1 MQILI
6 DPAELP
12 AGKTIADL
20 IEWLATPAATTPLEV
35 VEERLATP
43 ASPSTPASPAPAAT
57 TASAPSPAPSGSAPS
72 PSESSEAGQPPQRAE
87 LIALAR
93 TALQGGRRDAVK
105 TLLERAGVKRMS
117 EVPDETLTDAITE
130 LKELLS

>member
-12 AGKTIADL
+12 EGKTVADL
-20 IEWLATPAATTPLEV
+20 IEWLATPATTTPLEV
-35 VEERLATP
+35 VEERLA
-43 ASPSTPASPAPAAT
+43 APASPATPVSPAPADT
-57 TASAPSPAPSGSAPS
+57 AASAPSPAPSGSAPS
-72 PSESSEAGQPPQRAE
+72 PSESAEEGRLPQRAE
-87 LIALAR
+87 LIGLAR

-105 TLLERAGVKRMS
+105 TLLARAGVKRMS
-117 EVPDETLTDAITE
+117 EIPDEKLTDSIEE

>member
-12 AGKTIADL
+12 EGKTIADL
-20 IEWLATPAATTPLEV
+20 IEWLATPATTTPLEV

-43 ASPSTPASPAPAAT
+43 AGPVSAPSPAPAAT
-57 TASAPSPAPSGSAPS
+57 PVSAPSPAPSGSAPS
-72 PSESSEAGQPPQRAE
+72 PSESSEAGRLPQRAE

-105 TLLERAGVKRMS
+105 TLLDRAGVKRMS
-117 EVPDETLTDAITE
+117 EIPDETLTDAITE

>member
-12 AGKTIADL
+12 AGKTVADL
-20 IEWLATPAATTPLEV
+20 IEWLATPATATPLEV
-35 VEERLATP
+35 VEANLATP
-43 ASPSTPASPAPAAT
+43 VSPAPAAT
-57 TASAPSPAPSGSAPS
+57 PVSEPSPAPSGSAPS
-72 PSESSEAGQPPQRAE
+72 PAAAEEGRLPARAE

-105 TLLERAGVKRMS
+105 TLLDRAGVKRMS
-117 EVPDETLTDAITE
+117 EIPDETLTDAITE
-130 LKELLS
+130 LGELLS

>member
-12 AGKTIADL
+12 EGKTVSDL
-20 IEWLATPAATTPLEV
+20 IEWLATPATPATTTHLEV

-43 ASPSTPASPAPAAT
+43 ASPAPAAT
-57 TASAPSPAPSGSAPS
+57 AASAPSPAPAGSAPS
-72 PSESSEAGQPPQRAE
+72 PEEASEAGQLPQRAE
-87 LIALAR
+87 LISLAR

-117 EVPDETLTDAITE
+117 EIPDATLTDAIHE
-130 LKELLS
+130 LEGLLS

>member
-6 DPAELP
+6 DPTELP
-12 AGKTIADL
+12 EGKTIADL
-20 IEWLATPAATTPLEV
+20 IEWLATPATTTTLEV

-43 ASPSTPASPAPAAT
+43 AGPPPPAPAAAA
-57 TASAPSPAPSGSAPS
+57 ASAPSPSPAGSAPS
-72 PSESSEAGQPPQRAE
+72 PSESSEAGPLPQRAE

-105 TLLERAGVKRMS
+105 TLLARAGVKRMS
-117 EVPDETLTDAITE
+117 EIPDETLTDAINE

>member
-12 AGKTIADL
+12 EGKTIADL
-20 IEWLATPAATTPLEV
+20 IEWLATPATTTPLEV

-43 ASPSTPASPAPAAT
+43 VSPASAAAAASELSPAPA
-57 TASAPSPAPSGSAPS
+57 GSAPS
-72 PSESSEAGQPPQRAE
+72 PSEPSEEGPLPPRAE

-117 EVPDETLTDAITE
+117 EIPDERLTDAIEE

>member
-12 AGKTIADL
+12 EGKTIADL
-20 IEWLATPAATTPLEV
+20 IEWLATPATTTPLEV
-35 VEERLATP
+35 VEERLATL
-43 ASPSTPASPAPAAT
+43 AGPAPAAT
-57 TASAPSPAPSGSAPS
+57 AASAPSPAPAGSAPS
-72 PSESSEAGQPPQRAE
+72 PSEGSEEGQLPQRAE

-117 EVPDETLTDAITE
+117 EIPDERLTDAIEE

>member
-12 AGKTIADL
+12 EGKTVADL
-20 IEWLATPAATTPLEV
+20 IEWLATPATTTPLEV

-43 ASPSTPASPAPAAT
+43 AGPAAPVSPAPVATAA
-57 TASAPSPAPSGSAPS
+57 SGSAPS
-72 PSESSEAGQPPQRAE
+72 PAESSEEGRLPQRAE

-105 TLLERAGVKRMS
+105 TLLARAGVKRMS
-117 EVPDETLTDAITE
+117 EIPDDALTEAITE

>member
-12 AGKTIADL
+12 EGKTIADL
-20 IEWLATPAATTPLEV
+20 IEWLATPATTTSLEV
-35 VEERLATP
+35 VEERLA
-43 ASPSTPASPAPAAT
+43 SPASPAAT
-57 TASAPSPAPSGSAPS
+57 AASAPSPAPSSSAPS
-72 PSESSEAGQPPQRAE
+72 PSEASEQGQLPQRAE

-105 TLLERAGVKRMS
+105 TLLDRTGVKRMS
-117 EVPDETLTDAITE
+117 EIPDDALTDAITE

>member
-12 AGKTIADL
+12 EGKTIADL
-20 IEWLATPAATTPLEV
+20 IEWLATPATTTPLEV
-35 VEERLATP
+35 VEERLA
-43 ASPSTPASPAPAAT
+43 SPASPAPAAT
-57 TASAPSPAPSGSAPS
+57 APSAPSPAPSGSAPS
-72 PSESSEAGQPPQRAE
+72 PSEPSEEGRLPQRAE

-117 EVPDETLTDAITE
+117 EIPDERLTDAIEE

>member
-12 AGKTIADL
+12 EGKTIADL
-20 IEWLATPAATTPLEV
+20 IEWLATPATTTPLEV
-35 VEERLATP
+35 VEERLA
-43 ASPSTPASPAPAAT
+43 SPAPAAT
-57 TASAPSPAPSGSAPS
+57 AASAPSPAPAGSAPS
-72 PSESSEAGQPPQRAE
+72 PSEPSEAGPLPQRAE

-117 EVPDETLTDAITE
+117 DIPDDALTDALTE

>member
-12 AGKTIADL
+12 TGKTIADL
-20 IEWLATPAATTPLEV
+20 IEWLATPATTTPLEV
-35 VEERLATP
+35 VEEQL
-43 ASPSTPASPAPAAT
+43 ASPVSPAPAAT
-57 TASAPSPAPSGSAPS
+57 AASAPSPAPSGSAPS
-72 PSESSEAGQPPQRAE
+72 PSEGSEEGPLPQRAE

-105 TLLERAGVKRMS
+105 TLLDRAGVKRMS
-117 EVPDETLTDAITE
+117 EIPDEKLTDAIEE

>member
-12 AGKTIADL
+12 EGKTVADL
-20 IEWLATPAATTPLEV
+20 IEWLATPAATTTLEV

-43 ASPSTPASPAPAAT
+43 AGPAPAAT
-57 TASAPSPAPSGSAPS
+57 AASAPSPAPAGSAPS
-72 PSESSEAGQPPQRAE
+72 PSEGSEEGQLPQRAE

-117 EVPDETLTDAITE
+117 EIPGERLTDAIEE

>member
-12 AGKTIADL
+12 EGKTVADL

-43 ASPSTPASPAPAAT
+43 AGPATPASPAPAAT
-57 TASAPSPAPSGSAPS
+57 AASAPSPAPAGSAPS
-72 PSESSEAGQPPQRAE
+72 PSEGSEEGPLPQRAE
-87 LIALAR
+87 LIGLAR

-105 TLLERAGVKRMS
+105 TLLERVGVRRMS
-117 EVPDETLTDAITE
+117 EIPDETLTDAITE

>member
-20 IEWLATPAATTPLEV
+20 IEWLATPATTTPLEV
-35 VEERLATP
+35 VEEHPATP
-43 ASPSTPASPAPAAT
+43 PSPAPAASPV
-57 TASAPSPAPSGSAPS
+57 SAPSPAPSSSAPS
-72 PSESSEAGQPPQRAE
+72 PAAAEEGQLPQRAE

-105 TLLERAGVKRMS
+105 VLLERAGVKRMS
-117 EVPDETLTDAITE
+117 EIPDEKLTDAIEE
-130 LKELLS
+130 LKGLLS

>member
-12 AGKTIADL
+12 EGKTIADL
-20 IEWLATPAATTPLEV
+20 IEWLATPATTTPLEV

-43 ASPSTPASPAPAAT
+43 ASPAPASPAPAAT
-57 TASAPSPAPSGSAPS
+57 AASAPSPAPAGSAPS
-72 PSESSEAGQPPQRAE
+72 PSEPSEEGPLPQRAE

-105 TLLERAGVKRMS
+105 TLLDRAGVKRMS
-117 EVPDETLTDAITE
+117 EIPDEALTDAITE

>member
-12 AGKTIADL
+12 EGKTIADL
-20 IEWLATPAATTPLEV
+20 IEWLATPATTTPPEV
-35 VEERLATP
+35 VEERLASPASPTP
-43 ASPSTPASPAPAAT
+43 ASPTPAAT
-57 TASAPSPAPSGSAPS
+57 AASAPSPAPSSSAPS
-72 PSESSEAGQPPQRAE
+72 PSEASEQGQLPQRAE

-105 TLLERAGVKRMS
+105 TLLERTGVKRMS
-117 EVPDETLTDAITE
+117 EIPDDALTDALTE

>member
-12 AGKTIADL
+12 AGKTVADL
-20 IEWLATPAATTPLEV
+20 IEWLATPATTTPLEV
-35 VEERLATP
+35 VEERP
-43 ASPSTPASPAPAAT
+43 VSPPSPAPASSQV
-57 TASAPSPAPSGSAPS
+57 SAPSPAPSGSAPS
-72 PSESSEAGQPPQRAE
+72 PAAAEEGVLPQRAE

-105 TLLERAGVKRMS
+105 TLLDRAEVKRMS
-117 EVPDETLTDAITE
+117 EIPDETLTDAINE